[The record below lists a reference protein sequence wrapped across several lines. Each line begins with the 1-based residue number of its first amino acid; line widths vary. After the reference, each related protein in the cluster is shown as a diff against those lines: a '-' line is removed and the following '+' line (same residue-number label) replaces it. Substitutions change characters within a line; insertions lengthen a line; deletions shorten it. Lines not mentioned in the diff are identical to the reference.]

1 MIMSKN
7 AKRIIRV
14 FRDIALI
21 ILIGVIIYVAIKLK
35 KNPELASSENIVK
48 IVSSNSIIA
57 TMEFIL
63 LYMLKGI
70 SVIFPS
76 AVINIASGMVFG
88 FPYSILVSCM
98 GIFVEFSVV
107 YLIGQILGMGIVEE
121 VRKKYPIVKR
131 IDIFQKKNSFFT
143 SFIIRIIGLV
153 SYDVGSIYLGTSE
166 IKYGSFIL
174 ASMLGALLNIIID
187 ALFGRYVL
195 NPLCWQLW
203 AVVAIR
209 GLIIIIV
216 FLGKK
221 YIDIKDN

>member
-107 YLIGQILGMGIVEE
+107 YLIGRILGMGIVEE

-131 IDIFQKKNSFFT
+131 IDIFQKKTAF
-143 SFIIRIIGLV
+143 LQ
-153 SYDVGSIYLGTSE
+153 
-166 IKYGSFIL
+166 
-174 ASMLGALLNIIID
+174 AL
-187 ALFGRYVL
+187 
-195 NPLCWQLW
+195 
-203 AVVAIR
+203 
-209 GLIIIIV
+209 
-216 FLGKK
+216 
-221 YIDIKDN
+221 